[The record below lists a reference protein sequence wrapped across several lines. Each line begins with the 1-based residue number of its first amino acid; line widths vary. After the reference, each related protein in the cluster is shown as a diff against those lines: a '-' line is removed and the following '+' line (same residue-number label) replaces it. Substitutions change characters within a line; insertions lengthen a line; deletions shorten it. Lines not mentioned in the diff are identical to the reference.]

1 MSSSRTRGKA
11 PVVARGRRRNS
22 RNDRTSLQ
30 TPALSAVTSASTT
43 PASSAFPSAY
53 PTEDEAESAKVQKI
67 QSFRFLDLP
76 SELRTKIYSC
86 AFNAVPSVID
96 LDPYTFRL
104 LQRLK
109 SFSLFRVSQQVHR
122 ESTHHFFSTH
132 TFRLFPTFPGRYFK
146 TKRPL
151 LARLPTR
158 YRASIT
164 SLQLRLGPG
173 WNNPPRGWVVNDA
186 LGLGDCMT
194 VRVLKVFVE
203 CDPSDDF
210 YKGWRSGEG
219 DYEVFCSG
227 LLENVLTEIPTIT
240 VVELDGYPA
249 VKRSG
254 DMMSG
259 LTKVVKK
266 FDKVIGWGSE
276 SGWDKEEE
284 QIAFLDAVL
293 IHGATRRASKSIA
306 A

>member
-11 PVVARGRRRNS
+11 PIVPRGRRRNS
-22 RNDRTSLQ
+22 RNDSKTLQSSSL
-30 TPALSAVTSASTT
+30 PGIASASTT
-43 PASSAFPSAY
+43 PASTFPSAY
-53 PTEDEAESAKVQKI
+53 PTEDEAEFAEAQKI
-67 QSFRFLDLP
+67 QPFRFLDLP

-86 AFNAVPSVID
+86 AFSPVPLVID

-109 SFSLFRVSQQVHR
+109 SLSLFRVSRQIHR
-122 ESTHHFFSTH
+122 ESSHHFFSTH

-151 LARLPTR
+151 LARLPAR

-173 WNNPPRGWVVNDA
+173 WNNPPPGWVVNNA
-186 LGLGDCMT
+186 LGLGGCT
-194 VRVLKVFVE
+194 TARVLKVFVE

-219 DYEVFCSG
+219 DYEVFCSS
-227 LLENVLTEIPTIT
+227 LLENVLAEIPTIT
-240 VVELDGYPA
+240 VVELDGYAA

-254 DMMSG
+254 DMMAG
-259 LTKVVKK
+259 LTKVIKK

-284 QIAFLDAVL
+284 QVAFLDAVL
-293 IHGATRRASKSIA
+293 IHGATRRASRSIA

>member
-22 RNDRTSLQ
+22 RNDRKSLQ

-173 WNNPPRGWVVNDA
+173 WNNPLVV
-186 LGLGDCMT
+186 GS
-194 VRVLKVFVE
+194 VLKVFVE